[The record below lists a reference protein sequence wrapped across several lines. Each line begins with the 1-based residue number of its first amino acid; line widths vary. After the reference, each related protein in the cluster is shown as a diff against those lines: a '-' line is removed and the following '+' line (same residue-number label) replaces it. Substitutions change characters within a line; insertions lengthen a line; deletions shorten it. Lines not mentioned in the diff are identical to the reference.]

1 MHSSAH
7 KWQGFAPY
15 FLSLLRIVTSAVL
28 MTSGTT
34 KVFGW
39 PAASRHP
46 VELMS
51 QVGIGGILEVL
62 CGALLIIGLFTR
74 INAFLM
80 SGMMAVAYFQFHMAS
95 GGFWPTV
102 NGGAAAI
109 AFCFIFLYISAAGGG
124 PWSLDAQLRKSTS
137 A

>member
-1 MHSSAH
+1 MSSIAQT
-7 KWQGFAPY
+7 WQSWAPY
-15 FLSLLRIVTSAVL
+15 FLSLLRIITAAVL

-39 PAASRHP
+39 PAASPHP

-51 QVGIGGILEVL
+51 QVGIGGILEVV
-62 CGALLIIGLFTR
+62 CGALLVIGLFTR

-80 SGMMAVAYFQFHMAS
+80 SGMMAVAYFQFHMAA

-102 NGGAAAI
+102 NGGTTAI

-124 PWSLDAQLRKSTS
+124 PWSLDAILGKRN
-137 A
+137 